1 MTNDSRSSLPVH
13 RLADPAYRRELLGK
27 VEALIS
33 VLEVAR
39 TKVETRLLGKV
50 EDAAHLRR
58 VLVRLEGTLDVCH
71 RARRMLLGAGDEMKA
86 LPPAFRQILDS
97 RMTYRDYLE
106 LQSFSEFCHFR
117 KLGPVTPSEIYD
129 TDTDR
134 LCERLAENEA
144 A

>member
-1 MTNDSRSSLPVH
+1 MTNESRSSLPVH

-33 VLEVAR
+33 VLELAR
-39 TKVETRLLGKV
+39 ARVETRLQGKV
-50 EDAAHLRR
+50 EDAVHLRR

-71 RARRMLLGAGDEMKA
+71 RARRMLLGAGDEMKS
-86 LPPAFRQILDS
+86 LPPAFRQILHS

-106 LQSFSEFCHFR
+106 LRSFSEFCYFR
-117 KLGPVTPSEIYD
+117 ELGPVTSGEIFD
-129 TDTDR
+129 TDMDR
-134 LCERLAENEA
+134 LCELLVESEA

>member
-1 MTNDSRSSLPVH
+1 MPVH
-13 RLADPAYRRELLGK
+13 RLTDPAYRRELLGK

-33 VLEVAR
+33 VLELAR
-39 TKVETRLLGKV
+39 GKVETRLRGKV
-50 EDAAHLRR
+50 EDLVHLRG

-71 RARRMLLGAGDEMKA
+71 RARLMLRGASDDIKA
-86 LPPAFRQILDS
+86 LPPAFRQVLDS

-117 KLGPVTPSEIYD
+117 ELGPVTTREIFD
-129 TDTDR
+129 TDLDR
-134 LCERLAENEA
+134 LCELLVENEA